1 MKRFTPAV
9 AAVLSM
15 ALGSFL
21 SAEDKVARGKHLYE
35 EQKCRMWHNVGG
47 VGNPK
52 SVALDEVGSNP
63 PARGSRGYRS
73 WWHTSARSRNTEP
86 GPSARRDIE
95 APKFQFISRLGIV
108 CVECPDDHPI
118 PGCTGSSAAQ

>member
-35 EQKCRMWHNVGG
+35 EQKCRMCHNVGG

-52 SVALDEVGSNP
+52 GVALDEAGGKHAPDVLKMWLTHPKEMAQKVGSTRKP
-63 PARGSRGYRS
+63 PMKSFATPARGYRCPRGIPL
-73 WWHTSARSRNTEP
+73 HAQETTEP
-86 GPSARRDIE
+86 GPSARRHTE
-95 APKFQFISRLGIV
+95 A
-108 CVECPDDHPI
+108 
-118 PGCTGSSAAQ
+118 